1 VLRSSHNHRPARS
14 LLFAALAAAL
24 VASALASSVVSA
36 RSGHSVA
43 AKASTK
49 PTVVLVH
56 GAFAD
61 ASGWTGVISRLQ
73 HRGYQVLAPP
83 NPLRGVTGDVAYIKS
98 VLATV
103 KGPIVL
109 VGHSYGGFVI
119 TNAAYGNPDVKALVY
134 IAAYAPKEGDTVGA
148 INALAPGS
156 EIGPKTLIVQS
167 VPGPSGTDIQE
178 AYINPDAFRQVF
190 AADVPAEE
198 VAVMAASQ
206 RPAAL
211 ATLGQPSGPPAWQS
225 IPSWYMVAGRDNAIG
240 TAAERIMAKRM
251 GAHTVEIKTGS
262 HAVMVS
268 HPAAVTRLILQA
280 ANATG
285 K

>member
-1 VLRSSHNHRPARS
+1 MLRSSHNYRPVRS
-14 LLFAALAAAL
+14 LLLVVIVVAL
-24 VASALASSVVSA
+24 VGSALISSVGSA
-36 RSGHSVA
+36 RSSHAGTI
-43 AKASTK
+43 KASTK
-49 PTVVLVH
+49 PTVILVH

-61 ASGWTGVISRLQ
+61 ASGWTGVITRLQ
-73 HRGYQVLAPP
+73 QDGYNVIAPP
-83 NPLRGVTGDVAYIKS
+83 NPLRGVSGDVAYIKS

-119 TNAAYGNPDVKALVY
+119 TNAAYGNPNVKALVY
-134 IAAYAPKEGDTVGA
+134 VAAYAPKEGETVADVNG
-148 INALAPGS
+148 LAPGS
-156 EIGPKTLIVQS
+156 EIGPSTLIIQT
-167 VPGPSGTDIQE
+167 VPGPTGTDIQE
-178 AYINPDAFRQVF
+178 AYINPADFRQVF
-190 AADVPAEE
+190 AADVPTGEA
-198 VAVMAASQ
+198 AVMAASQ

-240 TAAERIMAKRM
+240 TGAEQIMAKRM
-251 GAHTVEIKTGS
+251 NAHTVEIATGS

-268 HPAAVTRLILQA
+268 HPGAVTRLILQA
-280 ANATG
+280 ATATA